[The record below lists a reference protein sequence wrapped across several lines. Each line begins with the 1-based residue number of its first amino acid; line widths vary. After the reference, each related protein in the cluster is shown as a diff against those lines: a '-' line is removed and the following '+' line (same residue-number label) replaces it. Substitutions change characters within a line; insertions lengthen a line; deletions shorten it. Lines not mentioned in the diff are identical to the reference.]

1 MDPTTPMNN
10 TFDITFAGHMC
21 FDEIHLH
28 GGASHTA
35 PGSAVLCGAMA
46 AARIGKKVAVVV
58 KMAQSD
64 DSILDPMRRIG
75 ITPFVIPAP
84 ATSFMQVIHPSA
96 DVDDRRMILKANA
109 GPLTIDEFPA
119 LSTAH
124 LHLAG
129 ISNQEFTLPLMAALR
144 ARGYDLSV
152 DMQSFVRQVD
162 PATSEVFFRD
172 VPEKEQIVRGM
183 HRVKLDIVEARLLT
197 GHDDLEK
204 AAMVFERWG
213 ARETLITESK
223 GVLARA
229 AGKTYYEAFSNAN
242 TNGRTGRGDT
252 TFAGYLA
259 RRMDHDVPESLKF
272 AAAMVSIKMETPGPF
287 AGTLEDVLER
297 MRKVL

>member
-1 MDPTTPMNN
+1 MS

-21 FDEIHLH
+21 FDEIHPF
-28 GGASHTA
+28 GGEPRVA

-58 KMAQSD
+58 KMARSD
-64 DSILDPMRRIG
+64 DAILEPMRRVG
-75 ITPFVIPAP
+75 ITTFIIPAP
-84 ATSFMQVIHPSA
+84 ATSFMQVLHPSA
-96 DVDDRRMILKANA
+96 DVDNRRMILKSNA

-119 LSTAH
+119 LETRH

-129 ISNQEFTLPLMAALR
+129 ISDQEFTLPLIDALR
-144 ARGYDLSV
+144 SRGYDLSV

-172 VPEKEQIVRGM
+172 VPAKKAIVRGM
-183 HRVKLDIVEARLLT
+183 CRIKLDVVEARLLT
-197 GHDDLEK
+197 GEDDLER
-204 AAMVFERWG
+204 AALAFERWG
-213 ARETLITESK
+213 SPETLITESK

-229 AGKTYYEAFSNAN
+229 GGRTYYEAFSNRN
-242 TNGRTGRGDT
+242 STGRTGRGDT

-287 AGTLEDVLER
+287 AGTLHDVLAR
-297 MRKVL
+297 MQEKPK